1 MLFYDNMLY
10 VYIYI
15 YMYMLLLGGLH
26 GAPTLPEPS
35 GCGMNID
42 DLLGGLA
49 QFSEGRLGS
58 SIPFGY
64 TGYTVVNCSSRGD
77 QVLC

>member
-1 MLFYDNMLY
+1 
-10 VYIYI
+10 
-15 YMYMLLLGGLH
+15 MYMLLLVGLH
-26 GAPTLPEPS
+26 GAPTLPEPP

-64 TGYTVVNCSSRGD
+64 TAVVNFSSRGD